1 VTIARPV
8 RKGPVSSGAE
18 REQIESWLD
27 YYRSTLVLKC
37 VGLSFEQLTTAAVA
51 PSTLTL
57 LGILRPMTRVEQ
69 SWLQRTFAG
78 LAPVA
83 VYETEG
89 DPDSDFNDLTNASL
103 DDVEGLY
110 WRTCER
116 SRELCAGHGLDEV
129 ARRTR
134 PGREVDLRWIYIHLI
149 EEYARHCG
157 HADLLRESID
167 GQTGD

>member
-1 VTIARPV
+1 VE
-8 RKGPVSSGAE
+8 PVSSGAE
-18 REQIESWLD
+18 REQLESWLD

-37 VGLSFEQLTTAAVA
+37 AGLSFEQLTTAAVA

-57 LGILRPMTRVEQ
+57 LGILRHMTHVEQ
-69 SWLQRTFAG
+69 SWLQRRFAG
-78 LAPVA
+78 LAPVP

-89 DPDSDFNDLTNASL
+89 DPDGDFNNLTSASL

-110 WRTCER
+110 WLTCER
-116 SRELCAGHGLDEV
+116 SRELCAGHGLDEM
-129 ARRTR
+129 ARYSR

-157 HADLLRESID
+157 HADLLRERID
-167 GQTGD
+167 GETGD